1 MLQSEGLCLHCG
13 VIPLCLQPFQLWC
26 ASAAMDAMTVAAAA
40 LAIATEHSRTAALQ
54 QVLLDRER
62 AAMTAEDRGSLLAQ
76 RFFTGSTQ
84 VPRSMRPMTWKAAHR
99 HVQNAVIG
107 LREVMMLALRAIY
120 NGNIERAEALLADD
134 VESDMDVDQE
144 QQETEAE
151 DAP

>member
-1 MLQSEGLCLHCG
+1 
-13 VIPLCLQPFQLWC
+13 
-26 ASAAMDAMTVAAAA
+26 MTVAAAA
-40 LAIATEHSRTAALQ
+40 LAIAIEHSQTAALQ

-84 VPRSMRPMTWKAAHR
+84 VPSSMRPMTWQAAHR

-107 LREVMMLALRAIY
+107 LRGVVMLALRAIY

-144 QQETEAE
+144 QEETEAE
-151 DAP
+151 DVP